1 MLSAAILLT
10 SGLLLAGPPVG
21 SEELFRPPPRSAD
34 AVRVLLVTG
43 GHDHDIS
50 FYSVLDG
57 YDDLEVWVDSH
68 PNAFVTGSLEGAKT
82 VVLYDMPWA
91 MTPEQ
96 RKSLRAFVEAGGGV
110 VALHHAIF
118 GRVGWRWWWEEVV
131 GGRHVNEPGHGQP
144 LSTWEHDQELDVE
157 VVARHPVTEGV
168 ESFRIL
174 DETYK
179 RGWISPDVTP
189 LLATDN
195 PTSDATVAWVGPY
208 RRARVVFI
216 QLGHGREAHLHPA
229 FRRLVRNAVL
239 WTAGR

>member
-1 MLSAAILLT
+1 MRKATPLIF
-10 SGLLLAGPPVG
+10 GLVLASPVAGG
-21 SEELFRPPPRSAD
+21 SEELFRPPPRAAD

-43 GHDHDIS
+43 GHGHDIS

-57 YDDLEVWVDSH
+57 YDDLAVRVDSH
-68 PNAFVTGSLEGAKT
+68 PDALAGGSLNGTET
-82 VVLYDMPWA
+82 VVLYDMPGA

-96 RKSLRAFVEAGGGV
+96 RQGLRAFVEAGGGV
-110 VALHHAIF
+110 VALHHAIA
-118 GRVGWRWWWEEVV
+118 GRNDWRWWWHDVV
-131 GGRHVNEPGHGQP
+131 GGRYLREPDADQP
-144 LSTWEHDQELDVE
+144 ASTYKHDEELE
-157 VVARHPVTEGV
+157 VTAVAKHPVTEGV
-168 ESFRIL
+168 TSFRIL

-179 RGWISPDVTP
+179 GIWISPEVTP

-195 PTSDATVAWVGPY
+195 PTSDGPVAWIGPHPK
-208 RRARVVFI
+208 ARVVFI